1 MPRTRLCFA
10 LSLALSGC
18 AADPAQDFP
27 GTRMQYAVLTEDQEA
42 LRHDFQMA
50 PERSLV
56 ERGLAGL
63 SLPFTLATE
72 AAFWPARRAFSSG
85 LDE

>member
-1 MPRTRLCFA
+1 MPRTRLCFV

-27 GTRMQYAVLTEDQEA
+27 GTRMQYAVLTEDREA

-50 PERSLV
+50 PERSVV

-63 SLPFTLATE
+63 GLPFTAATE
-72 AAFWPARRAFSSG
+72 AAFWPVRRALSSS
-85 LDE
+85 LAE